1 MAGAIGQ
8 NQPIGNTPQVDS
20 VFGIKTGG
28 KVFNFNPDAVRT
40 NQSNVNQMP
49 KPEMTMADKE
59 ALNNEMVTS
68 NRKRDQKL
76 ESKTQDKIT
85 NAVKDPYLIAVQQ
98 QMQAKQAQDTI
109 SSIPVQQTQMP
120 SQGAAKSKKKQKES
134 DSESESGDEEKGS

>member
-8 NQPIGNTPQVDS
+8 NQPVGNTPQVDS

-28 KVFNFNPDAVRT
+28 KVFNFNPDSVRT

-59 ALNNEMVTS
+59 AFNNEMAAS

-76 ESKTQDKIT
+76 ESKTQGKIT
-85 NAVKDPYLIAVQQ
+85 NAVKDPYSIAVQQ
-98 QMQAKQAQDTI
+98 QMQARQAQDTI
-109 SSIPVQQTQMP
+109 SSIPV
-120 SQGAAKSKKKQKES
+120 
-134 DSESESGDEEKGS
+134 